1 MKLEVY
7 TTDGGKSKQVDF
19 AIPEI
24 EGKKGLHALKQVILA
39 YQANQR
45 QGCASTKTRGAV
57 RGSGK
62 KPWRQKGT
70 GNARAGSRRSPIWRG
85 GGITFGP
92 HPRDYSQQVNKKMK
106 DLAFHRAVFD
116 RAIDGDLNVIE
127 QIEIS
132 EPKTRL
138 FNAIIE
144 KIVPKGSVLVV
155 DDNFSD
161 PAKLAA
167 RNIGRVAI
175 TEADSVNA
183 LDFTQY
189 DKIIISSK
197 GIEKVIFRV
206 QKDKS

>member
-7 TTDGGKSKQVDF
+7 TTDGGNSKKKEF
-19 AIPEI
+19 AIPVL
-24 EGKKGLHALKQVILA
+24 EGDKGLYALKQIILA

-45 QGCASTKTRGAV
+45 LGCASTKTRAEV

-70 GNARAGSRRSPIWRG
+70 GMARAGSRRSPIWRG

-92 HPRDYSQQVNKKMK
+92 HPRDYSQRINKKMK
-106 DLAFHRAVFD
+106 ALAFQRAVYD
-116 RAIDGDLNVIE
+116 RATDGDVNVIE
-127 QIEIS
+127 HIEIS
-132 EPKTRL
+132 EPKTKL
-138 FNAIIE
+138 FNAIIG
-144 KIVPKGSVLVV
+144 KIAPQGSVLVV

-167 RNIGRVAI
+167 RNIERVAI
-175 TEADSVNA
+175 TEADTVNA
-183 LDFTQY
+183 FDFTQY

-197 GIEKVIFRV
+197 GIEKVLFRV